1 MGKPKKPLAGKPQA
15 GGHQTVSV
23 SDELKALLSK
33 AEQFIRSAQLLRQHG
48 DFASAA
54 SRLYY
59 AMFYCAEALLLSKG
73 LSYSRH
79 GSVIAAFGQH
89 FVKTGI
95 LPAEMHQ
102 WLRDAFDKRQTADY
116 EALPVLSEADI
127 AMMEQQ
133 ALQFLHEVRTYLSQ
147 EGWL

>member
-1 MGKPKKPLAGKPQA
+1 MSIG
-15 GGHQTVSV
+15 
-23 SDELKALLSK
+23 DEIKALLSK
-33 AEQFIRSAQLLRQHG
+33 AEQFIRSAQLLRHHG

-59 AMFYCAEALLLSKG
+59 AMFYCAEALLLTKG

-95 LPAEMHQ
+95 FPVELHQ
-102 WLRDAFDKRQTADY
+102 WLLDAFDKRQIADY
-116 EALPVLSEADI
+116 DALATLNEVDI
-127 AMMEQQ
+127 ATMEQQ
-133 ALQFLHEVRTYLSQ
+133 ALQFFQTTRTYLSQ

>member
-1 MGKPKKPLAGKPQA
+1 MDKPKKPLVGEPEA
-15 GGHQTVSV
+15 GGSEIVSV
-23 SDELKALLSK
+23 REEVKALLDK

-79 GSVIAAFGQH
+79 GSVIAAFGQY
-89 FVKTGI
+89 FVKAGI
-95 LPAEMHQ
+95 FSAELHQ
-102 WLRDAFDKRQTADY
+102 WLRDAFDKRQIADY
-116 EALPVLSEADI
+116 EALAILSEADI
-127 AMMEQQ
+127 LTMEQQ
-133 ALQFLHEVRTYLSQ
+133 ALHFLEEARTYLAQ